1 MRSHARA
8 DDAVDLLAANRRPFA
23 WLTTRGR
30 RTGRDREVEL
40 WWSTDGTTIY
50 LISGGGDRSDWVRNL
65 LAEPRA
71 RLRFVDGSVDVT
83 ARLPLLDPAER
94 AVAAAVLAEKYG
106 RDRAA
111 WEQRAYL
118 IALDVV

>member
-1 MRSHARA
+1 
-8 DDAVDLLAANRRPFA
+8 VDLLAANRNQLT

-30 RTGRDREVEL
+30 ASGRNREVEL
-40 WWSTDGTTIY
+40 WWSTDGTTVY

-71 RLRFVDGSVDVT
+71 TLRFAEGSVDVT

-94 AVAAAVLAEKYG
+94 AVAATVLAEKYR
-106 RDRAA
+106 RDAAA

-118 IALDVV
+118 IALDVL